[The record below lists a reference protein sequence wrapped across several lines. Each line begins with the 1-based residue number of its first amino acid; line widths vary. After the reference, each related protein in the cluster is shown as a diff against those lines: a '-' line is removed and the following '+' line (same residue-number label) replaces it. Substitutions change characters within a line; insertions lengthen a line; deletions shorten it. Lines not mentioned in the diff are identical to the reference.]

1 MVARVRAHRDR
12 RGVSVGAGRGT
23 CSCRLAAIT
32 LHAVPS
38 EHYARGRAGTGERS
52 ISVLSFQR
60 DRGVSWTTQT
70 TRSVGPRRDRPG
82 IGRALGRGRELSRHR
97 RMGRAGH
104 HVGRRDA
111 APVRRA
117 GAIATPSR
125 SELRP
130 GRYAW
135 RGLQALRRIGYL
147 ARMVPELRA
156 MHGIDFPIQRVLKQ
170 RRGQVLSMIVVMP
183 HSCAIAATGSRSW
196 TSNRIDVGDSRTIT
210 VVVDRISSV
219 TPPSTTVTETPSV
232 PSPKTVQRYHPP
244 RRLPWS

>member
-1 MVARVRAHRDR
+1 MSFPGIDGWDALVTMSDGVVLLQCAEPDR
-12 RGVSVGAGRGT
+12 
-23 CSCRLAAIT
+23 L
-32 LHAVPS
+32 L
-38 EHYARGRAGTGERS
+38 
-52 ISVLSFQR
+52 
-60 DRGVSWTTQT
+60 
-70 TRSVGPRRDRPG
+70 PRRDLSYGPV
-82 IGRALGRGRELSRHR
+82 AMRGVGYRHY
-97 RMGRAGH
+97 GES
-104 HVGRRDA
+104 D
-111 APVRRA
+111 
-117 GAIATPSR
+117 I
-125 SELRP
+125 
-130 GRYAW
+130 Y
-135 RGLQALRRIGYL
+135 

-156 MHGIDFPIQRVLKQ
+156 MHGTDSPIQRVLKQ